1 MINFRGLRQI
11 MLILYI
17 GIILAVMC
25 SCNRN
30 NGRDKPITTSRDLPT
45 DILSATSSDLP
56 TDIPL
61 ATSSNL
67 PTNSPIATSRN
78 LPAGTSEKS
87 DELISQQLI
96 GIWHAAPSVGS
107 GYNNLFFFYRYNRFK
122 LCYSQY
128 DEAKRVIDIS
138 GKWTVDNDKLILSV
152 DEKTVVI
159 GGELV
164 ESSPSAASEYSIIN
178 GTIEKLVLD
187 PPEIIEYEVGQIEK
201 DTESPYGIKVIID
214 GTNYWRICDD
224 PDDEYFNSL
233 NDVSEISNTD
243 TEFDTYYN
251 TKYGYSIKY
260 PVSWDISEEPPAGDG
275 VFLYSTQSIDIRVY
289 GGYLL
294 GLGTDTL
301 EIDDAKSRG
310 IPVEDFTA
318 SNNQK
323 GYKIVEKNGDRVKL
337 QIIIYGQNVHCHL
350 YADVSASFYEENE
363 QLLID
368 MAKSILVFDR
378 D

>member
-1 MINFRGLRQI
+1 MINCRRFRQI
-11 MLILYI
+11 MIIMYI
-17 GIILAVMC
+17 GIILAVIC

-30 NGRDKPITTSRDLPT
+30 NGGHNPNE
-45 DILSATSSDLP
+45 TSSDLP
-56 TDIPL
+56 T
-61 ATSSNL
+61 
-67 PTNSPIATSRN
+67 NSPVATSRD
-78 LPAGTSEKS
+78 LLTGTSEKS

-107 GYNNLFFFYRYNRFK
+107 GYDNLFFFYKNNRFK

-138 GKWTVDNDKLILSV
+138 GKWTVDGNKLKLSV

-164 ESSPSAASEYSIIN
+164 ESSPSSASEYSLIN
-178 GTIEKLVLD
+178 GTIEKQILD
-187 PPEIIEYEVGQIEK
+187 PPEIIEYEISQIEK
-201 DTESPYGIKVIID
+201 DTESPYENKVMIN
-214 GTNYWRICDD
+214 GTYYWRICDD

-233 NDVSEISNTD
+233 NEVSEISNKD

-275 VFLYSTQSIDIRVY
+275 VLLYSTNNTDIRVY

-310 IPVEDFTA
+310 IPVEDFTT

-323 GYKIVEKNGDRVKL
+323 GYKIVEKYGDMVKL

-363 QLLID
+363 QLLVD